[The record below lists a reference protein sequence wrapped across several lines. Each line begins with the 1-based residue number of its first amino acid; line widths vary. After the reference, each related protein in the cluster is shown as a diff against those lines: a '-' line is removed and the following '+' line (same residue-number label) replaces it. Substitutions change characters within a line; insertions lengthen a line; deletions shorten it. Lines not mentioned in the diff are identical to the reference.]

1 MDIFEVE
8 VQCQCFFLILILFYL
23 TLCFSIFIFGNK
35 YCNSLLTKY
44 WLRFRLNQILSVIL
58 SFTKK
63 KSCNFYPKK
72 ITDKVFQY
80 CYSVSL
86 LCWLVLSRKISFTY
100 YFFFALL
107 SRCARIPRDI
117 LFRLL
122 SPKFFRR
129 LIFKDVN
136 DNIWQVK
143 KVKISVSA

>member
-58 SFTKK
+58 SFTKQ

-86 LCWLVLSRKISFTY
+86 CVNLFCHEKFLLLTIFSLHYSRVVLVFREISYLGFCHQN
-100 YFFFALL
+100 FFEG
-107 SRCARIPRDI
+107 
-117 LFRLL
+117 
-122 SPKFFRR
+122 
-129 LIFKDVN
+129 
-136 DNIWQVK
+136 
-143 KVKISVSA
+143 